1 MYGLVLEGGGA
12 KGSYHMGVY
21 EAILEEGIEIKAVA
35 GTSIGALNG
44 AMIVQGDHESSLKL
58 WNKVAYTDVI
68 KGNEEEIERLM
79 NSKLNIEDLKLISKN
94 VLNIISQK
102 GFDITPFK
110 NLINEYIDE
119 EKVRASHMDFGIVT
133 INLSDMKPVQL
144 FVEDIP
150 EGKLTDYLLASS
162 YLPVFKFERL
172 DGKLYLDGGFYDNL
186 PFKLLQGRGYEDLIL
201 VRTHAKGLT
210 RKIENLEGNII
221 TVAPSRDIGRSFIY
235 DKHKMKANI
244 KMGYYDA
251 LKVFRGL
258 KGDLYYIEPSDED
271 YYLQYLLGLDNEQI
285 IKISN
290 KLGISYQP
298 SKRVLLEYI
307 VPNLASFVGL
317 KEDFTYEE
325 LIINLLEK
333 KALDLNIEEY
343 KIYKFEEL
351 LSAVKEIEV
360 IEEENIENIDGIEKI
375 LKKID
380 LAKYFNRDEIIL
392 DIADII
398 FRN

>member
-94 VLNIISQK
+94 ILNIISQR

-186 PFKLLQGRGYEDLIL
+186 PFKLLQERGYEDLIL

-210 RKIENLEGNII
+210 RKIENLEGNVI
-221 TVAPSRDIGRSFIY
+221 TISPSRDIGRSFIY
-235 DKHKMKANI
+235 DKHRMKANI

-258 KGDLYYIEPSDED
+258 KGDLYYIEPGDED

-290 KLGISYQP
+290 KLGISSQP

-351 LSAVKEIEV
+351 LAAVKEIEV

-375 LKKID
+375 LKKVD

-398 FRN
+398 FRD

>member
-94 VLNIISQK
+94 ILNIISQK

-210 RKIENLEGNII
+210 RKIENLEGKII

-258 KGDLYYIEPSDED
+258 KGDLYYIEPGDED
-271 YYLQYLLGLDNEQI
+271 YYLQYLLGLNNEQI

>member
-1 MYGLVLEGGGA
+1 
-12 KGSYHMGVY
+12 
-21 EAILEEGIEIKAVA
+21 
-35 GTSIGALNG
+35 
-44 AMIVQGDHESSLKL
+44 
-58 WNKVAYTDVI
+58 
-68 KGNEEEIERLM
+68 
-79 NSKLNIEDLKLISKN
+79 
-94 VLNIISQK
+94 
-102 GFDITPFK
+102 
-110 NLINEYIDE
+110 
-119 EKVRASHMDFGIVT
+119 
-133 INLSDMKPVQL
+133 
-144 FVEDIP
+144 
-150 EGKLTDYLLASS
+150 
-162 YLPVFKFERL
+162 
-172 DGKLYLDGGFYDNL
+172 
-186 PFKLLQGRGYEDLIL
+186 
-201 VRTHAKGLT
+201 
-210 RKIENLEGNII
+210 
-221 TVAPSRDIGRSFIY
+221 
-235 DKHKMKANI
+235 
-244 KMGYYDA
+244 MGYYDA

-258 KGDLYYIEPSDED
+258 KGDLYYIEPGDED
-271 YYLQYLLGLDNEQI
+271 YYLQYLLGLNNEQI

-290 KLGISYQP
+290 KLGISSQP

>member
-94 VLNIISQK
+94 ILNIISQK

-210 RKIENLEGNII
+210 RKIENLEGKII

-258 KGDLYYIEPSDED
+258 KGDLYYIEPGDED
-271 YYLQYLLGLDNEQI
+271 YYLQYLLGLNNEQI

-290 KLGISYQP
+290 KLGISSQP

>member
-94 VLNIISQK
+94 ILNIISQK

-258 KGDLYYIEPSDED
+258 KGDLYYIEPGDED
-271 YYLQYLLGLDNEQI
+271 YYLQYLLGLNNEQI

-290 KLGISYQP
+290 KLGISSQP

>member
-258 KGDLYYIEPSDED
+258 KGDLYYIEPGDED
-271 YYLQYLLGLDNEQI
+271 YYLQYLLGLNNEQI

-290 KLGISYQP
+290 KLGISSQP